1 MLFSMCNLCIV
12 CTACSYCAND
22 TFIHSGAHNEG
33 RGRKR
38 ETSMQA
44 IWFGILFH
52 ARRVTIP
59 NPIICMGASRSYPL
73 PPFYP
78 STWMLFSVCNLCI
91 VCASSTCMLYSVLL
105 LVQLLF
111 YPVMIPLCLVCS
123 CVYGVTPWHVLF
135 IDVCT
140 MLNWDIRVQAYIV
153 EEVTDDFSMCV
164 YVY

>member
-1 MLFSMCNLCIV
+1 
-12 CTACSYCAND
+12 
-22 TFIHSGAHNEG
+22 
-33 RGRKR
+33 
-38 ETSMQA
+38 
-44 IWFGILFH
+44 
-52 ARRVTIP
+52 
-59 NPIICMGASRSYPL
+59 
-73 PPFYP
+73 
-78 STWMLFSVCNLCI
+78 
-91 VCASSTCMLYSVLL
+91 MLYSVLL

-140 MLNWDIRVQAYIV
+140 MLNWDIHVQAYIV